1 MYFSS
6 NSNKQILQRRL
17 NLKLKLNKQLQ
28 NRKKIKQKRK
38 LRKKGGLPL
47 GPPQPSSSPPWQ
59 PSTMAQVAAQPSQLT
74 SSAEK

>member
-28 NRKKIKQKRK
+28 NRKKNKTKKKIKKKRR
-38 LRKKGGLPL
+38 LTSRATPAQQ
-47 GPPQPSSSPPWQ
+47 QPTLAT
-59 PSTMAQVAAQPSQLT
+59 STMAQVAAQPSQLT